1 MQFSCCEQGLP
12 TLCKA
17 WAIPPTSLPPSLVAL
32 CLVGAETRVACLDR
46 MPKCPRVPW
55 QIKQELEEIYERGP
69 VEAAMKLANNALE
82 LRQSPAAPEPS
93 SALPTASE
101 DRCATFH
108 LDFHLGTQHKKS
120 GCPGTVFD
128 LVEECQDRPT
138 WDAAII
144 CCCDAP
150 IPMDWNRV

>member
-1 MQFSCCEQGLP
+1 MISSSELWVWVARPSNVHGEHRTADSRTYCQVQFSCCEQGLP

-32 CLVGAETRVACLDR
+32 CFVGAETRVACLDR

-55 QIKQELEEIYERGP
+55 QIKSELEEIYERGP

-108 LDFHLGTQHKKS
+108 LDFHFSTQQQKIWM
-120 GCPGTVFD
+120 P
-128 LVEECQDRPT
+128 
-138 WDAAII
+138 WD
-144 CCCDAP
+144 CL
-150 IPMDWNRV
+150 